1 MNIDRR
7 AFLVTTG
14 LVAGGMA
21 LAVRPAEAGSLP
33 APWGP
38 DGQSGNELTPWIEIA
53 ADSTVTIR
61 VPQPESG
68 NGTMTQI
75 AMNVAEELHCAWSD
89 IRVVNASVQRD
100 YIEKNV
106 YTHGMLPFFSGH
118 ATDRKRMAH
127 TMRLGASA
135 RERLKLAAAA
145 RWKVPAAQITA
156 KDSVLSHSASG
167 RSLRFGEVAAEAAR
181 LGMLAEPELKPESE
195 WTLIGKKSPPKLFLP
210 DVANGSAVYGIDVK
224 LPGMV
229 HAALRQVPV
238 MGGRLKSHKPEAV
251 LKMPGVRAVVVIDP
265 AKSRRTTIKDQTNFG
280 LSNVTETQHGV
291 AVIADHYWQAKMAL
305 EALPVEWD
313 LGEGAKVSSHET
325 IYQALREV
333 RDAGAGKAVV
343 TKGDV
348 ALAKGKRVVEGE
360 YLTPYAD
367 NAVMEPLNGTALV
380 TAESCEL
387 WCPTQDS
394 RQAYWVAIDETGLPP
409 EKVSVHNTLVGGNF
423 GRRTQA
429 EDLRMVVAIA
439 RQYPGVPVKT
449 IWSREEMFRQGRY
462 RTPIT
467 TRFRAVL
474 DDATGLPEA
483 VNGDLCFAGDRPLF
497 QLTQGYGDAPYFN
510 SGAIPNVRL
519 TTNAHPVH
527 VLNGAYRAPGLNSNA
542 FITETFIDECAHAAG
557 LDPLEYRLSLLA
569 SWEKPWSDTLRLVA
583 EKSGWGAKLPKG
595 EGLGVAITNW
605 PVATLRNFGSTMAIA
620 ARVSVSKAG
629 ELRVQRIDVAFDCGR
644 IANEDA
650 VRSQIEG
657 GILFGLNMTLNEE
670 MTLKNG
676 AMVEGNFDE
685 YPMLRLGDGLPDI
698 HIHLGALSGH
708 DRFDLI
714 GELPA
719 CPIGPA
725 VGNAVYSATGK
736 RLRTAPFRKQ
746 DLSWT

>member
-1 MNIDRR
+1 
-7 AFLVTTG
+7 
-14 LVAGGMA
+14 
-21 LAVRPAEAGSLP
+21 
-33 APWGP
+33 
-38 DGQSGNELTPWIEIA
+38 
-53 ADSTVTIR
+53 
-61 VPQPESG
+61 
-68 NGTMTQI
+68 
-75 AMNVAEELHCAWSD
+75 
-89 IRVVNASVQRD
+89 
-100 YIEKNV
+100 
-106 YTHGMLPFFSGH
+106 
-118 ATDRKRMAH
+118 
-127 TMRLGASA
+127 
-135 RERLKLAAAA
+135 
-145 RWKVPAAQITA
+145 
-156 KDSVLSHSASG
+156 
-167 RSLRFGEVAAEAAR
+167 
-181 LGMLAEPELKPESE
+181 
-195 WTLIGKKSPPKLFLP
+195 
-210 DVANGSAVYGIDVK
+210 
-224 LPGMV
+224 
-229 HAALRQVPV
+229 
-238 MGGRLKSHKPEAV
+238 
-251 LKMPGVRAVVVIDP
+251 
-265 AKSRRTTIKDQTNFG
+265 
-280 LSNVTETQHGV
+280 
-291 AVIADHYWQAKMAL
+291 
-305 EALPVEWD
+305 
-313 LGEGAKVSSHET
+313 
-325 IYQALREV
+325 
-333 RDAGAGKAVV
+333 
-343 TKGDV
+343 
-348 ALAKGKRVVEGE
+348 
-360 YLTPYAD
+360 
-367 NAVMEPLNGTALV
+367 MEPLNGTALV

-483 VNGDLCFAGDRPLF
+483 VSGDLCFAGDRPLF

-620 ARVSVSKAG
+620 ARVAVSKAG

-736 RLRTAPFRKQ
+736 RLRTTPFRKQ